1 MFRFRVKRDRGKWHV
16 WVEGPLD
23 RRLCSREHVDTHGR
37 RDAYQEWQGQVQALN
52 LKMALVRLQHLI
64 PELQED

>member
-1 MFRFRVKRDRGKWHV
+1 MFRFRVKLVLGQWSL
-16 WVEGPLD
+16 WIEGPLD
-23 RRLCSREHVDTHGR
+23 RLLWTREHVDWNTVGHC
-37 RDAYQEWQGQVQALN
+37 QGQVQAPN